1 MKQQLLK
8 QLIYYSTETY
18 APRLMYYTAAETTSF
33 AIRKTGSLVQTA
45 GNQNMTN
52 PIYLGI

>member
-18 APRLMYYTAAETTSF
+18 APHLMYYIAEETTSF
-33 AIRKTGSLVQTA
+33 AIQKTGSLVQTA

-52 PIYLGI
+52 SIYLGI

>member
-18 APRLMYYTAAETTSF
+18 APRLMYYIAAKTTSF
-33 AIRKTGSLVQTA
+33 TIQKTGSLVQTA
-45 GNQNMTN
+45 GIQNMTN
-52 PIYLGI
+52 SVYLGI

>member
-18 APRLMYYTAAETTSF
+18 APRLMYYIAAKTTSF

>member
-18 APRLMYYTAAETTSF
+18 APRLMYYIAAETTSF
-33 AIRKTGSLVQTA
+33 AIQKTGSLVQTA

-52 PIYLGI
+52 SIYLGI

>member
-18 APRLMYYTAAETTSF
+18 APRLMYYIAAETTSF
-33 AIRKTGSLVQTA
+33 TIQKTGSLVQTA

-52 PIYLGI
+52 PVYLGI